1 MSPDGVRRR
10 RVCTQCKRRFTTYEK
25 LGSPGLKVEK
35 RDGRVELFDGD
46 KLLAALRR
54 ICGHR
59 PAIKD
64 EHLRRI
70 ARDLEANLIDGGTK
84 TVRWSDIVTL
94 TLRRLE
100 GVDVVVARRLAAN
113 YLDET
118 GQLRLETPP
127 KSPVPPQLDLP
138 GVDEAL
144 IDEPE

>member
-1 MSPDGVRRR
+1 M
-10 RVCTQCKRRFTTYEK
+10 
-25 LGSPGLKVEK
+25 
-35 RDGRVELFDGD
+35 
-46 KLLAALRR
+46 
-54 ICGHR
+54 
-59 PAIKD
+59 
-64 EHLRRI
+64 
-70 ARDLEANLIDGGTK
+70 
-84 TVRWSDIVTL
+84 RWSDIVTL